1 MVSKRRLEAVLKA
14 LAELTNMAPGGRVL
28 PRPAP
33 DKGQPQSYAR
43 SLVSWRSERPTASAM
58 SQRPIGTDA
67 IVVVD
72 LGFVGSV
79 APVRLF
85 IHIVGGS
92 PFELTLVEVND
103 IAALAGVVL
112 QNRPR

>member
-14 LAELTNMAPGGRVL
+14 LAELTNDGAGR
-28 PRPAP
+28 
-33 DKGQPQSYAR
+33 AR
-43 SLVSWRSERPTASAM
+43 STSTGSR
-58 SQRPIGTDA
+58 QR

-103 IAALAGVVL
+103 IACRCRTSEPTKVAALARNRNGVA
-112 QNRPR
+112 